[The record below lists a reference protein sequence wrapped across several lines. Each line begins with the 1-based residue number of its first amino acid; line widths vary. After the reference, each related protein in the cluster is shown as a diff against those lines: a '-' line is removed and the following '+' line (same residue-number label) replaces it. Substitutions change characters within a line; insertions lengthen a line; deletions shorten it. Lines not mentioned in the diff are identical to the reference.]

1 MSGTSIIAKIFT
13 SLKGNCTCSSES
25 TLVKMPHCWK
35 SHVQLIFVF
44 FFHRFYRRF
53 VIFILYFLLFVAA
66 FILRPGTD
74 PCPTIRQVN
83 TTNGLLQ
90 NVTEIDSGYLLKA
103 CRTEDKVVQFHI
115 TYYMG
120 LSMRKPVF
128 GGSRTTQ
135 VQTSLRSLISASVIC
150 FLKSTIC

>member
-1 MSGTSIIAKIFT
+1 M
-13 SLKGNCTCSSES
+13 
-25 TLVKMPHCWK
+25 
-35 SHVQLIFVF
+35 
-44 FFHRFYRRF
+44 
-53 VIFILYFLLFVAA
+53 IFILYFLLFVAA

-103 CRTEDKVVQFHI
+103 CRTEDKVFQIYHLLYGPQREKTCIWGFANNTGADQPAH
-115 TYYMG
+115 
-120 LSMRKPVF
+120 
-128 GGSRTTQ
+128 
-135 VQTSLRSLISASVIC
+135 LRSLISASVIR